1 MSAIKKILINILA
14 TTCFVQLLL
23 IFTPIIIDGASV
35 NDVMENHI
43 LVSVILQI
51 LGVNTLL
58 FTGLF
63 FIHKLESKHAI
74 LEYLLDISYIIIVLL
89 VYAVIFNVFS
99 GRPWILAIMAVAGY
113 IFGLLTNMYR
123 ARKDADELN
132 KLLKKYKEKTVT

>member
-35 NDVMENHI
+35 QNVLENYI
-43 LVSVILQI
+43 PVSVILQL

-58 FTGLF
+58 FSGLF
-63 FIHKLESKHAI
+63 FIHKLECKYAI

-89 VYAVIFNVFS
+89 VYGVIFNVFS
-99 GRPWILAIMAVAGY
+99 GRSWILAIIAIVGY

-123 ARKDADELN
+123 TKKNADELN
-132 KLLKKYKEKTVT
+132 DLLKKYKDAHQ